1 MTADIFDKR
10 SILMKEKDIQHVHD
24 QVSYQ
29 MYLCRDHS
37 KQEVLKVELS
47 VS

>member
-10 SILMKEKDIQHVHD
+10 CILMKKKDIKHLHD

-29 MYLCRDHS
+29 MYLYM
-37 KQEVLKVELS
+37 LWP
-47 VS
+47 